1 MNSDPFYVYIQHE
14 YYSDGTF
21 LQKIFTDGFN
31 IGNWTVQNGT
41 YTISNESYEIQFFS
55 EDDDG
60 NLNTTIWSGP
70 IEFDLVNNTILSDLE
85 LEIEGNQYV
94 FNLLFEKQ

>member
-1 MNSDPFYVYIQHE
+1 
-14 YYSDGTF
+14 
-21 LQKIFTDGFN
+21 
-31 IGNWTVQNGT
+31 
-41 YTISNESYEIQFFS
+41 
-55 EDDDG
+55 
-60 NLNTTIWSGP
+60 WSGP